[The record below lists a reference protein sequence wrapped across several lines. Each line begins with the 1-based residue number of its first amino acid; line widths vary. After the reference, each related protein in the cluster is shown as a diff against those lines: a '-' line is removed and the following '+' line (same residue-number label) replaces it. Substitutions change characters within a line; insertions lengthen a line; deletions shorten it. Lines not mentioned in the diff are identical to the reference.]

1 MKNFKVGRLEK
12 VSKDQFASDLNN
24 INPKM
29 NEALDSIYDDLRT
42 PMRATVGSAGY
53 DFFAPFGFRLQP
65 GETILIPTGFKTS
78 IIPGWALFLMPKSGL
93 GFKFRMRLD
102 NTIGLIDSD
111 YYGSDNEGH
120 MMAKITNEGDK
131 EIYIEK
137 GRSFIQGVYLP
148 YGVVEDDNPGE
159 EVRNGGFD
167 STHKK

>member
-12 VSKDQFASDLNN
+12 VSKEQFAKDVEGT
-24 INPKM
+24 NPKM
-29 NEALDSIYDDLRT
+29 SEAIDVIYDDIKK

-53 DFFAPFGFRLQP
+53 DFFAPFGFTLQP
-65 GETILIPTGFKTS
+65 GETILIPTGIRTA

-120 MMAKITNEGDK
+120 MMAKITNEGNK
-131 EIYIEK
+131 ELHIEK
-137 GRSFIQGVYLP
+137 GRSFMQGVYLP
-148 YGVVEDDNPGE
+148 FGIVEDDKPGE